1 MNNQTPKLSPLLLLP
16 WIVSGVLI
24 SLSPLPCPTWAQPAI
39 STAQVTAIVGRDVLI
54 AGQVARVN
62 DTAQTGQQIRTTQAR
77 SQLLL
82 NTGSMTRLGPGS
94 AYTLRADCIEVT
106 AGKLLIH
113 GSSQVC
119 HSNGILTAQDTTYLL
134 QVFSS
139 GIAQLSVL
147 TGSLTLSN
155 PQNTAIPPLTIL
167 PGHVVTIDR
176 EGREQSRRD
185 LSAPQ
190 YGVLLADELMT
201 LFGDLPDMRRFRST
215 FVRLYPGDPVPSP
228 IQIPADRG
236 AGPISRVRRFRES
249 LFFAH
254 P

>member
-1 MNNQTPKLSPLLLLP
+1 MNSQTPTPLIP

-24 SLSPLPCPTWAQPAI
+24 SLSPLACPTWAQPAI

-77 SQLLL
+77 AQILL
-82 NTGSMTRLGPGS
+82 NPGFITRLGPGS
-94 AYTLRADCIEVT
+94 AYTLRANCIDAT
-106 AGKLLIH
+106 AGKLLMS
-113 GSSQVC
+113 GPSQVC
-119 HSNGILTAQDTTYLL
+119 YGNVVVVAQNATYLL
-134 QVFSS
+134 QIPSS
-139 GIAQLSVL
+139 GIGQLSVL

-155 PQNTAIPPLTIL
+155 PQDRAIPPLTVL
-167 PGHVVTIDR
+167 PGQKVTIDR

-190 YGVLLADELMT
+190 YGVLLEDELMT

-236 AGPISRVRRFRES
+236 AGPISGVRRFRES

>member
-1 MNNQTPKLSPLLLLP
+1 MNGQTPTPLIP

-24 SLSPLPCPTWAQPAI
+24 SLSRLPCPTWAQPAI

-77 SQLLL
+77 TQILLD
-82 NTGSMTRLGPGS
+82 TGFMTRLGPGS

-113 GSSQVC
+113 GPSQVC
-119 HSNGILTAQDTTYLL
+119 YANVIVAAQGTTYLI
-134 QVFSS
+134 QIFSTGS
-139 GIAQLSVL
+139 AQLSVL
-147 TGSLTLSN
+147 EGSLAVSN
-155 PQNTAIPPLTIL
+155 PHNAGIPPLTIL

-201 LFGDLPDMRRFRST
+201 LFGNLPDRSRFRST

-236 AGPISRVRRFRES
+236 AGPISGVRRFRES